1 MLAAGAQE
9 ERASGLHLNLSD
21 DETVATMGHPISYS
35 SDLGH
40 PPPHP
45 PIRSGTP
52 IPSKVCQSLLNR

>member
-35 SDLGH
+35 SDLGY
-40 PPPHP
+40 PPPTRPLVLVP
-45 PIRSGTP
+45 PPRQKCV
-52 IPSKVCQSLLNR
+52 KVF